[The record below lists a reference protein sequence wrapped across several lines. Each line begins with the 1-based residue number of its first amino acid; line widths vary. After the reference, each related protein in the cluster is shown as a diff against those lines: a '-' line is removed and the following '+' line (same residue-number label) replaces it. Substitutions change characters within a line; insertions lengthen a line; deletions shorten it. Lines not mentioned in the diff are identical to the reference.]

1 METILIVDDEKNY
14 PLILSAVLEEEG
26 FETLTA
32 NSARKALEILE
43 NSDLDLVLTDMKMPS
58 MDGIELLERV
68 KSKDPELPVIMMTA
82 YGTVEKAVEA
92 MQKGAYNYILK
103 PFDNDSLVIYVS
115 KAIAMYQVVKENR
128 RLRDAV
134 ESRYSFGNIIG
145 KSKAMRDVFET
156 IQKVAPTGATVLI
169 EGESGTGKELVAKSI
184 HFNSPRR
191 DKPFVAVNCSAFV
204 ENLLES
210 ELFGH
215 EKGAFTGA
223 AAMKKG
229 RFELADRGTLFLDE
243 IGELSQNLQ
252 VKLLRVLQER
262 IFERVGG
269 VKPVSVNIRVIAAT
283 NKRLEEEV
291 RQGRFREDLFYR
303 LNVLHIALPPL
314 KQRTEDIRLLVDH
327 FIKKYADERKANI
340 PVKGI
345 EQAVERIFY
354 DYNWP
359 GNIRELE
366 NVIER
371 AMILCPEDIIK
382 VSDLP
387 KNFKDNVC
395 DNLYFDIPA
404 NAKLDETLALI
415 EKKMIKRALKLTNNV
430 QSKAARML
438 GIGTENEEDKDMTLK
453 AQGEILSEKVRSI
466 RVKRKPTGIKPGS
479 EPRASN
485 PALAVPEKIKIG
497 TWSVSPNP
505 RGYYVATKH
514 FVPGQANCKPNG
526 GSVSFH
532 LGSGKKRDQFEA
544 ILRKKLIDKGIE
556 PDF

>member
-14 PLILSAVLEEEG
+14 PLILRAVLEEEG
-26 FETLTA
+26 FEAMTA
-32 NSARKALEILE
+32 NSGQEALDIIN
-43 NSDLDLVLTDMKMPS
+43 NSDVDLVLTDMKMPY

-68 KSKDPELPVIMMTA
+68 KAKDPELPVVMMTA

-92 MQKGAYNYILK
+92 IQKGAYNYILK
-103 PFDNDSLVIYVS
+103 PFDNDTLVVFVK

-128 RLRDAV
+128 RLRNAV
-134 ESRYSFGNIIG
+134 ESQYSFGNIIG
-145 KSKAMRDVFET
+145 KSKEMRDVFET
-156 IQKVAPTGATVLI
+156 IRKVAPSVATVLI

-191 DKPFVAVNCSAFV
+191 DRPFIAVNCSAFA
-204 ENLLES
+204 ESLLES

-229 RFELADRGTLFLDE
+229 RFELADSGTLFLDE

-252 VKLLRVLQER
+252 VKFLRVFQDK

-269 VKPVSVNIRVIAAT
+269 VKPISVNIRIISAT
-283 NKRLEEEV
+283 NKQLAEEV

-314 KQRTEDIRLLVDH
+314 RQRTEDIRLLADH
-327 FIKKYADERKANI
+327 FIKKYADERKLNI

-354 DYNWP
+354 DYSWP

-371 AMILCPEDIIK
+371 AMILCPNEIIK

-387 KNFKDNVC
+387 KNFKDNVY
-395 DNLYFDIPA
+395 DDQYFDGIPA
-404 NAKLDETLALI
+404 NAKLYETLVI
-415 EKKMIKRALKLTNNV
+415 VEKKMIRRALKLTDNV
-430 QSKAARML
+430 QSNAARLL
-438 GIGTENEEDKDMTLK
+438 GIGKSGFSKKMKKYKINILKD
-453 AQGEILSEKVRSI
+453 
-466 RVKRKPTGIKPGS
+466 
-479 EPRASN
+479 
-485 PALAVPEKIKIG
+485 
-497 TWSVSPNP
+497 
-505 RGYYVATKH
+505 
-514 FVPGQANCKPNG
+514 
-526 GSVSFH
+526 
-532 LGSGKKRDQFEA
+532 
-544 ILRKKLIDKGIE
+544 
-556 PDF
+556 